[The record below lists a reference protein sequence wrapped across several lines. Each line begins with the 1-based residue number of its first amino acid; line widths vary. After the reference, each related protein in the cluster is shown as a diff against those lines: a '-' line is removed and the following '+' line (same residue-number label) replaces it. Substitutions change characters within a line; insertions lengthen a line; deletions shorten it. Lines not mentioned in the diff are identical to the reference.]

1 MRELPE
7 IRNFNAG
14 FPVQRWQ
21 NAFAR
26 MVAHA
31 R

>member
-1 MRELPE
+1 MESDSMRELPE

-21 NAFAR
+21 NAFA
-26 MVAHA
+26 
-31 R
+31 